1 MVPVQVPEQPSGLFH
16 VPDPTLEPKCPAKL
30 YVVPPDPTVPLAA
43 PPRDTCPLIL
53 LPDMVP
59 SLVISSVQ
67 LQSGMQ
73 EPVLTPFHAPLAAEG
88 PGCARAGALLL
99 CLGGTF
105 FAARGLALSSCPPE
119 TDLSCLPMFPPVLP
133 A

>member
-1 MVPVQVPEQPSGLFH
+1 MVPVQLPEQPSGLFQ
-16 VPDPTLEPKCPAKL
+16 VPDPTLEPKCPTKV
-30 YVVPPDPTVPLAA
+30 YVVPPETTVPLAA
-43 PPRDTCPLIL
+43 PPRDTWPLIL
-53 LPDMVP
+53 LPDMAP

-88 PGCARAGALLL
+88 PVAARAGALLL
-99 CLGGTF
+99 GLGAAF
-105 FAARGLALSSCPPE
+105 LAARGLALCSCPPE
-119 TDLSCLPMFPPVLP
+119 MDFSCLPRFPPVLP